1 MQIFLLWRPS
11 APDEVERVAG
21 DLLRLFTPLFTEKP
35 ECSIRRNRAAALVV
49 LHLPVQGWTRPFFEE
64 DDERWVQAIDYPL
77 DATLALDD
85 DHILLRASR
94 ELERDPSSLLSE
106 LSPPFS
112 LLWGAHAS
120 DEIHVQNDALGQAQ
134 LFEHDDGRTW
144 ALTNRVMA
152 LRALGIRLE
161 PVPHEWAV
169 HATVGW
175 FPLQLTGFKNV
186 RLLAP
191 ATQLRIDA
199 NGIHRS
205 NIDVLGQ
212 WLHPESRPDDEWLEI
227 ARISLLRRL
236 GAAASGW
243 SEASAGLTGGWDS
256 RAIVSSLRALG
267 VPFRARVKGQ
277 PDSPDVTVARELAR
291 IAGIPLQVETSA
303 ELPSSDPD
311 DWRNSI
317 SLALLWQAGQMD
329 VDKQKT
335 LFAGGRRLDRGG
347 VNIMGQ
353 HGEIGRAFH
362 YAEMMQKHGIRELPW
377 SDAELE
383 KRFVGHIIAT
393 APRCLRHDLR
403 GAVHEIVL
411 AAYREAHRYNLTGL
425 GILDFL
431 YLHENTRRFN
441 AGSLAS
447 QTNLVVAPFLNSDFI
462 RAAFAVSPALKTEYA
477 LHQHIIATNTPD
489 WANIAFAES
498 QPSSRYYDE
507 NASWQ
512 TTGAALLN
520 DALRKDGF
528 WTEVFDTDL
537 AREDALDIADELVML
552 ALLPEVL

>member
-11 APDEVERVAG
+11 APDEVERVAD
-21 DLLRLFTPLFTEKP
+21 DLLRLFAPLFTEKP

-49 LHLPVQGWTRPFFEE
+49 LHLPVQGWRRPFVEE

-77 DATLALDD
+77 DATLALED
-85 DHILLRASR
+85 DHVLLRASR
-94 ELERDPSSLLSE
+94 ELERGASALVSQ

-112 LLWGAHAS
+112 LLWSAHAS
-120 DEIHVQNDALGQAQ
+120 DEIHVQNDGLGQAQ
-134 LFEHDDGRTW
+134 LFEHDDGHTW

-161 PVPHEWAV
+161 PVPHEWAA
-169 HATVGW
+169 HATLGW

-186 RLLAP
+186 RLLEP
-191 ATQLRIDA
+191 ATLLHIDA
-199 NGIHRS
+199 DGIHRS
-205 NIDVLGQ
+205 SIDVLGK
-212 WLHPESRPDDEWLEI
+212 WLHPESRPHDEWLEI
-227 ARISLLRRL
+227 ARTGLLRRL
-236 GAAASGW
+236 DAAATGW
-243 SEASAGLTGGWDS
+243 SEAFAGLTGGWDS
-256 RAIVSSLRALG
+256 RAIVSSLRVLG

-303 ELPSSDPD
+303 ELPSSDSN

-335 LFAGGRRLDRGG
+335 LFAGGQRLDR

-383 KRFVGHIIAT
+383 TRFVGHIVAT
-393 APRCLRHDLR
+393 APRCLRHNLR
-403 GAVHEIVL
+403 DAVHEIVL
-411 AAYREAHRYNLTGL
+411 AAYREANRYNLTGL
-425 GILDFL
+425 AILDFL

-447 QTNLVVAPFLNSDFI
+447 QTNLVVAPFLNPDFI
-462 RAAFAVSPALKTEYA
+462 RASFALTPALKTDYA
-477 LHQHIIATNTPD
+477 LHQHIVATNTPD
-489 WANIAFAES
+489 WANVAYAES

-507 NASWQ
+507 AASWQ
-512 TTGAALLN
+512 TTGAALLS
-520 DALRKDGF
+520 DALHKGAF
-528 WTEVFDTDL
+528 WTEVFDADL
-537 AREDALDIADELVML
+537 AREDAVEVADELVTL

>member
-1 MQIFLLWRPS
+1 MQIFLLWKPS

-21 DLLRLFTPLFTEKP
+21 DLLRLFAPLFTEKP
-35 ECSIRRNRAAALVV
+35 ECSIRRTRAAALVV
-49 LHLPVQGWTRPFFEE
+49 LHLPVQGWTRPFAEE

-85 DHILLRASR
+85 DRILLGASR
-94 ELERDPSSLLSE
+94 ELEQNPSALLPQ

-112 LLWGAHAS
+112 LLWSAHAS
-120 DEIHVQNDALGQAQ
+120 DAIHVQNDGLGQAQ
-134 LFEHDDGRTW
+134 LFEYDDTRSW

-161 PVPHEWAV
+161 PVPAEWAA
-169 HATVGW
+169 HATLGW

-186 RLLAP
+186 RLLEP

-199 NGIHRS
+199 HGTHRS
-205 NIDVLGQ
+205 SIDVLGQ
-212 WLHPESRPDDEWLEI
+212 WLHPETWPDDEWLEI
-227 ARISLLRRL
+227 ARTGLLRRL

-243 SEASAGLTGGWDS
+243 SEAFAGLTGGWDS
-256 RAIVSSLRALG
+256 RAIVSSLRKLG

-277 PDSPDVTVARELAR
+277 PDSSDVTVARELAR

-303 ELPSSDPD
+303 ELPSSDPN
-311 DWRNSI
+311 DWRDSI

-329 VDKQKT
+329 ADKQKT
-335 LFAGGRRLDRGG
+335 LFANGQRLNRGR

-362 YAEMMQKHGIRELPW
+362 YAEMMRKHGIRELPW

-383 KRFVGHIIAT
+383 ARFVGHIVAT

-403 GAVHEIVL
+403 DKVHEIIL
-411 AAYREAHRYNLTGL
+411 AAYREANRYKLTGL
-425 GILDFL
+425 AILDFL

-447 QTNLVVAPFLNSDFI
+447 QTNLVVAPFLNPDFI
-462 RAAFAVSPALKTEYA
+462 RAAFAVPAALKTDYA

-489 WANIAFAES
+489 WADIPYAES

-507 NASWQ
+507 DASWQ
-512 TTGAALLN
+512 TTGVSLLN
-520 DALRKDGF
+520 DALGEGGF
-528 WTEVFDTDL
+528 WTEVFDADL
-537 AREDALDIADELVML
+537 AREDAREVADELVML
-552 ALLPEVL
+552 ALLPAG